1 MTSTCKMKKNSKK
14 DRGLWLIVCFRIQNC
29 LISGNEY
36 LEYEI
41 SVIHVLD
48 MLCHLEKVKM
58 K

>member
-1 MTSTCKMKKNSKK
+1 MTSTCEMKKSSKK

-36 LEYEI
+36 LECEI
-41 SVIHVLD
+41 SVIHVLN
-48 MLCHLEKVKM
+48 MLCHLGKAKM